1 MSSYTV
7 EEVCGCTIIYGS
19 VPIMQMVNL
28 MQRYEDGVMDTSLA
42 TVLGANMVIGPPAAL
57 KALRNEP
64 GIMHAVDEKVSQHT
78 NGYDLSEQAQQWLKQ
93 GYRGKSSEA
102 MFARFS
108 GVKSI
113 TDDPAAFPHDPS
125 DLARCRLLLESVP
138 EFANKLYLMRS
149 VSPIWNA
156 LVDHWEALCATMDQ
170 EAPNWRDGHGSS
182 PETYRMMNDLI
193 DNH

>member
-7 EEVCGCTIIYGS
+7 DEVCGCTIIYGS
-19 VPIMQMVNL
+19 VPIMEMINL

-42 TVLGANMVIGPPAAL
+42 TMLGANMVIGPPNAL
-57 KALRNEP
+57 KALRNDP
-64 GIMHAVDEKVSQHT
+64 SIMRTVDEKVSHHT
-78 NGYDLSEQAQQWLKQ
+78 DGHELSEQARQWLKQ
-93 GYRGKSSEA
+93 GNRGKSSEA

-113 TDDPAAFPHDPS
+113 TDDPAAFPRDPS

-138 EFANKLYLMRS
+138 EFANKLYVMRS

-182 PETYRMMNDLI
+182 PETYRMMNDLT